1 MIQKKAICADKIY
14 TPFELWDESCV
25 LVSEG
30 KIVGIKEQ
38 KEVDPSEYDIV
49 NFKKSIIVPG
59 FIDIHTHGVVGHDS
73 METDIKIFN
82 TESKFYAKHGV
93 TSFVP
98 TTMAQSKKDTMLA
111 IKTIREASYLKMA
124 GAKIIGI
131 HLEGPY
137 FNLEK
142 KGAQPGKYIR
152 DADLDELQDF
162 IKASN
167 NFVVIV
173 SLAPEIEKALEAIRF
188 LSGRGITISLGHT
201 NATYEEANRGID
213 AGATHATHIFNGMR
227 PYHHRE
233 PGVVGAVLL
242 DNRVTCEVI
251 ADLIHLHPRTIE
263 LTYKLKGPDRMILV
277 SDSMGATGLND
288 GNYQLGGEK
297 VIVKDSV
304 ARLEN
309 GSLAGSTLT
318 LDKALRNIVNVVGIP
333 FKDALRMITYN
344 PTREIS
350 LERNIGSISIG
361 KMADLVVL
369 DESLKVKAT
378 FIEGKMVFGD

>member
-162 IKASN
+162 MKASN

-201 NATYEEANRGID
+201 NATFEEANRGID

-233 PGVVGAVLL
+233 PGVIGAVLL

-297 VIVKDSV
+297 VVVKDSV

-378 FIEGKMVFGD
+378 FIEGKRVFGD

>member
-1 MIQKKAICADKIY
+1 VIQKKAICADKIY

-162 IKASN
+162 MKASN

-369 DESLKVKAT
+369 DELLKVKAT

>member
-162 IKASN
+162 MKASN

-369 DESLKVKAT
+369 DELLKVKAT

>member
-1 MIQKKAICADKIY
+1 VIQKKAICADKIY
-14 TPFELWDESCV
+14 TPFELWDKSCV

-82 TESKFYAKHGV
+82 AESKFYAKHGV

-98 TTMAQSKKDTMLA
+98 TTMAQSKKDTILA

-162 IKASN
+162 MKASN

-201 NATYEEANRGID
+201 NATFEEANRGID

-233 PGVVGAVLL
+233 PGVIGAVLL

>member
-1 MIQKKAICADKIY
+1 VVQKKAICADKIY

-162 IKASN
+162 MKASN

-233 PGVVGAVLL
+233 PGVIGAVLL

>member
-14 TPFELWDESCV
+14 TPFELWDKSCV

-162 IKASN
+162 MKASN

-201 NATYEEANRGID
+201 NATFEEANRGID

-233 PGVVGAVLL
+233 PGVIGAVLL

-297 VIVKDSV
+297 VVVKDSV

-378 FIEGKMVFGD
+378 FIEGKRVFGD

>member
-14 TPFELWDESCV
+14 TPFELWNESCV

-38 KEVDPSEYDIV
+38 KEVDSSEYDIV

-73 METDIKIFN
+73 METDLKIFN

-98 TTMAQSKKDTMLA
+98 TTMSQSKKDTILA

-124 GAKIIGI
+124 GAKIVGI

-152 DADLDELQDF
+152 DVDLDELQDF

-173 SLAPEIEKALEAIRF
+173 SLAPEIEKALEAIRV
-188 LSGRGITISLGHT
+188 LSERGITISLGHT
-201 NATYEEANRGID
+201 NATYKEANRGID
-213 AGATHATHIFNGMR
+213 AGATYATHIFNGMR

-233 PGVVGAVLL
+233 PGVIGAVLL

-251 ADLIHLHPRTIE
+251 ADLIHLHPQTIE
-263 LTYKLKGPDRMILV
+263 LIYKLKGSDRMILV

-288 GNYQLGGEK
+288 GNYRLGGEK
-297 VIVKDSV
+297 VVVKNSV
-304 ARLEN
+304 ACLEN

-318 LDKALRNIVNVVGIP
+318 LDKALRNIVNVVRIP
-333 FKDALRMITYN
+333 LKDALSMITYN
-344 PTREIS
+344 PAREIS
-350 LERNIGSISIG
+350 IEKNIGSISKG

-369 DESLKVKAT
+369 DESLQVKAT
-378 FIEGKMVFGD
+378 FVEGEKVFGN

>member
-1 MIQKKAICADKIY
+1 MVQKKAICADKIY

-162 IKASN
+162 MKASN

-233 PGVVGAVLL
+233 PGVIGAVLL